1 MKDSNK
7 NNLTMYLAAIGTCFF
22 WGSSFPFMRYISA
35 AEIYSPSSIMLLRFL
50 VASIVLLI
58 VNKLL
63 KSRLPEKKDLPLI
76 FLSGFL
82 GIFLYTWLFNM
93 ASRNVAA
100 GVSSFII
107 SSTPI
112 FTLIL
117 SIFFLKEKPS
127 KQALLGLFV
136 SFIGLFLIS
145 ATELV
150 SSNFSI
156 DVMFLIACALLTSSY
171 NILQRKILAKYT
183 ALEAVSY
190 TVIAATIVM
199 FIFLPSFIGEAK
211 NSTIGVNMA
220 IVYLGVFPAA
230 AAYYLWNLALSLAD
244 DTATITAFQYSVPF
258 ISIVMAYF
266 WLGESISSL
275 AFIGGLIIIV
285 GMFVSNW
292 QKKVAL

>member
-1 MKDSNK
+1 MNNTNK
-7 NNLTMYLAAIGTCFF
+7 NNIKMYLAAIGTCFF

-35 AEIYSPSSIMLLRFL
+35 ANIYSPSSIMFFRFL

-76 FLSGFL
+76 FISGFL

-117 SIFFLKEKPS
+117 SMVFLKEKPS
-127 KQALLGLFV
+127 RQALVGLFV

-145 ATELV
+145 VTELV

-156 DVMFLIACALLTSSY
+156 DVMFLIGCAVLTSSY
-171 NILQRKILAKYT
+171 NILQRKLLEKYT

-190 TVIAATIVM
+190 TVVTATIAM
-199 FIFLPSFIGEAK
+199 FIFLPSFIGEAQ
-211 NSTIGVNMA
+211 NSTLGVNMA

-230 AAYYLWNLALSLAD
+230 SAYYLWNLALSLAK
-244 DTATITAFQYSVPF
+244 DTTTITSFQYAIPF
-258 ISIVMAYF
+258 ISIVMAFF
-266 WLGESISSL
+266 WLGESISML
-275 AFIGGLIIIV
+275 AFIGGLVIII
-285 GMFVSNW
+285 GMFVSNK
-292 QKKVAL
+292 QSKKA

>member
-1 MKDSNK
+1 MNNNK
-7 NNLTMYLAAIGTCFF
+7 NNLKMYLAAIGTCLF

-35 AEIYSPSSIMLLRFL
+35 AEIYSPTSIMFLRFL
-50 VASIVLLI
+50 VASVVLLI

-76 FLSGFL
+76 FISGFL

-127 KQALLGLFV
+127 KQSLVGLFV

-145 ATELV
+145 VTELV
-150 SSNFSI
+150 SSDFSI
-156 DVMFLIACALLTSSY
+156 DVMFLIGCAVLTSSY
-171 NILQRKILAKYT
+171 NILQRKLLAKYN

-190 TVIAATIVM
+190 TVFTATLAM
-199 FIFLPSFIGEAK
+199 FLFLPSFIGEAQ
-211 NSTIGVNMA
+211 NSTFGVNMA

-244 DTATITAFQYSVPF
+244 DTASITAFQYSIPF
-258 ISIVMAYF
+258 ISIIMAYF
-266 WLGESISSL
+266 WLGESISTL
-275 AFIGGLIIIV
+275 AFVGGLIIIL
-285 GMFVSNW
+285 GMFVSNKK
-292 QKKVAL
+292 QKTK